1 MKTPSPYRDSA
12 VPSLFTEAQIQG
24 AYMFACQ
31 ELFQEFV
38 QRNGVK
44 SDPNIP
50 DAISISSIDVSKD

>member
-1 MKTPSPYRDSA
+1 MNTPSPSRDSA

-38 QRNGVK
+38 QRNGAK
-44 SDPNIP
+44 SDPKIP
-50 DAISISSIDVSKD
+50 DAIGISSMDLSKP